1 MSGVTVAGD
10 VQHYSEVVHRLGA
23 LFLYWFLPVYSSP
36 IAKDITPRVMDA
48 WPWCCFQELLM
59 VMEGMRDLLKGS
71 LRRSL
76 GAMQDVDRLAAAWPL
91 TCGKA
96 LAERGVVVAYA
107 DRVVYVEVADA
118 AWLRQ
123 MMSMQAQLAGEMA
136 RIAGVKVVGIHFEVK
151 GQKNRS
157 GEEVWKRNDRQ

>member
-1 MSGVTVAGD
+1 
-10 VQHYSEVVHRLGA
+10 
-23 LFLYWFLPVYSSP
+23 
-36 IAKDITPRVMDA
+36 
-48 WPWCCFQELLM
+48 M

-76 GAMQDVDRLAAAWPL
+76 EAMQDVDRLTAAWPVA
-91 TCGKA
+91 CGKT

-123 MMSMQAQLAGEMA
+123 MMSMHAQLAGEVA

-151 GQKNRS
+151 GQRIAVGKKPL
-157 GEEVWKRNDRQ
+157 KRNDRQ

>member
-1 MSGVTVAGD
+1 
-10 VQHYSEVVHRLGA
+10 
-23 LFLYWFLPVYSSP
+23 
-36 IAKDITPRVMDA
+36 
-48 WPWCCFQELLM
+48 M